1 MDCDTFINNLINYNN
16 DGIWYSWNVAATL
29 CDLPYRTHTPYLDH
43 VSGLLHMKHIL
54 KVEYRANAKYE
65 NPLKISEKK

>member
-43 VSGLLHMKHIL
+43 VSGLLHMKHTP
-54 KVEYRANAKYE
+54 K
-65 NPLKISEKK
+65 S